1 MERVK
6 RTKLAELLRK
16 DYVQTVIMILIV
28 IVIYLGLWYGLTA
41 ALKTNHPLFAVASG
55 SMKPTLQVGDLIVV
69 QGLNAS
75 EINANYSNGDII
87 VFRKPTNPR
96 DLIVHR
102 AVEKKLDGDTWS
114 FRTKGDNNS
123 GADPWWVSEKDLIG
137 KVIGPSVPL
146 LGYAFLFMQAPIG
159 MLIVVAVML
168 VSILIGYL
176 SFSEKTD

>member
-1 MERVK
+1 M
-6 RTKLAELLRK
+6 AELLRK
-16 DYVQTVIMILIV
+16 DYVQTVVMILIV
-28 IVIYLGLWYGLTA
+28 IGIYIFFWYGLTA
-41 ALKTNHPLFAVASG
+41 ALRTSHPLFAVASG

-75 EINANYSNGDII
+75 EINANYSNGDVI
-87 VFRKPTNPR
+87 VFRKPTNSR

-123 GADPWWVSEKDLIG
+123 GVDPWWVSEKDLIG
-137 KVIGPSVPL
+137 KVIGPSAPL
-146 LGYAFLFMQAPIG
+146 LGYTFLFMQAPIG
-159 MLIVVAVML
+159 MLIVVAIML

-176 SFSEKTD
+176 PFSEKID